1 LVVNKKNQSP
11 LHTIAAYNPSIIKR
25 FQTHD
30 IPTNMFENI
39 PIKVLH
45 ILDHSIP
52 LHSGY
57 TFRTRSILAIQNQ
70 MGINTAM
77 ITSCKHARNSAC
89 TEAIEHVDG
98 LTFYRTYPTYLSK
111 FPGANQL
118 DVVLTLKRRLESVIA
133 RERPDILHAHSPCLN
148 GLAALHMGK
157 KHGIPVLYEMRASWE
172 DAAVSHGTC
181 VENDLRYRISRT
193 LETYVL
199 KHSNHI
205 TTICEGLK
213 GDIQV
218 RGISPEKITIIPNAV
233 DIDQF
238 QPITEKETAIL
249 TKLGLEGKKIFGF
262 IGSFYE
268 YEGLELL
275 IKAIPALKNDCPD
288 LHLLLVGGGQ
298 AENKLK
304 TMVTQLD
311 LTDHVTFTGR
321 VNHKEVMS
329 YYSIIDLLVY
339 PRLSMRLTDLVTPL
353 KPLEA
358 MAVGI
363 PCLASDVGGHKE
375 LIINQKDG
383 LLFKAG
389 DMDSL
394 ISQLKLAYKMSDF
407 RSIIQNGLNKVNTE
421 RNWNVSAAPY
431 KSIYTTLIKR
441 TTSLSNRT
449 QHNRNE

>member
-1 LVVNKKNQSP
+1 MRLLSAIQQKSCNIRQIS
-11 LHTIAAYNPSIIKR
+11 T
-25 FQTHD
+25 
-30 IPTNMFENI
+30 PTLMFESK

-45 ILDHSIP
+45 ILDHSLP

-70 MGINTAM
+70 MGIKTAM
-77 ITSCKHARNSAC
+77 VTSCKHAKISSY
-89 TEAIEHVDG
+89 TDAIEHVDN

-111 FPGANQL
+111 MPIVNQL
-118 DVVLTLKRRLESVIA
+118 DVVLTLKRRLDSVIA
-133 RERPDILHAHSPCLN
+133 CEHPDILHAHSPCLN
-148 GLAALHMGK
+148 GLAALEAGK
-157 KHGIPVLYEMRASWE
+157 KHGIPVVYEMRASWE

-181 VENDLRYRISRT
+181 AENDLRYKISRT

-199 KHSNHI
+199 KHSDHI

-213 GDIQV
+213 SDIQM
-218 RGISPEKITIIPNAV
+218 RGISSEKITVIPNAV

-238 QPITEKETAIL
+238 QPITEKDNMLL
-249 TKLGLEGKKIFGF
+249 TELGLGGKKIFGF

-275 IKAIPALKNDCPD
+275 IKVMPALLNDCFD

-298 AENKLK
+298 TENKLK
-304 TMVTQLD
+304 ALVGQLG
-311 LTDHVTFTGR
+311 LTSYVTFTGR
-321 VNHKEVMS
+321 VNHKEVMR

-358 MAVGI
+358 MAMGR

-375 LIINQKDG
+375 LIIDQKDG

-389 DMDSL
+389 DLDSL
-394 ISQLKLAYKMSDF
+394 TSQLRLAYKMCDF
-407 RSIIQNGLNKVNTE
+407 SSIIQNGLNKVNTE
-421 RNWNVSAAPY
+421 RNWHVSAAPY
-431 KSIYTTLIKR
+431 KSIYTSLITL
-441 TTSLSNRT
+441 
-449 QHNRNE
+449 H

>member
-1 LVVNKKNQSP
+1 
-11 LHTIAAYNPSIIKR
+11 
-25 FQTHD
+25 
-30 IPTNMFENI
+30 MFENK

-45 ILDHSIP
+45 VLDHSLP

-57 TFRTRSILAIQNQ
+57 TFRTRSILTIQHQ
-70 MGINTAM
+70 MGIKTAM
-77 ITSCKHARNSAC
+77 ITGCKHAQNSAC
-89 TEAIEHVDG
+89 VDAIEYVDG

-111 FPGANQL
+111 IPGINQL
-118 DVVLTLKRRLESVIA
+118 DVVLTLNKRLESVIA

-148 GLAALHMGK
+148 GLAALHAGK

-181 VENDLRYRISRT
+181 TENDLRYKISRA

-199 KHSNHI
+199 KRADHI

-213 GDIQV
+213 GDIQI
-218 RGISPEKITIIPNAV
+218 RGIPSEKMTVIPNAV
-233 DIDQF
+233 NIDQF
-238 QPITEKETAIL
+238 KPITEKDTALL
-249 TKLGLEGKKIFGF
+249 TDLKLEGKKIYGF

-275 IKAIPALKNDCPD
+275 VKAMPALKNDYPD

-298 AENKLK
+298 TENKLK
-304 TMVTQLD
+304 AMVAQLD
-311 LTDHVTFTGR
+311 LSGHVTFTGR
-321 VNHKEVMS
+321 INHKEVMR

-358 MAVGI
+358 MAMGR

-375 LIINQKDG
+375 LIIDQKDG

-389 DMDSL
+389 DIDSL
-394 ISQLKLAYKMSDF
+394 ISQLRQAYTTSNFDV
-407 RSIIQNGLNKVNTE
+407 IIRNGLDKVKME

-431 KSIYTTLIKR
+431 KSIYTALLHKQH
-441 TTSLSNRT
+441 TSR
-449 QHNRNE
+449 

>member
-1 LVVNKKNQSP
+1 MRLLSAIHQKSCDLK
-11 LHTIAAYNPSIIKR
+11 H
-25 FQTHD
+25 
-30 IPTNMFENI
+30 IPTPTQMLESK

-45 ILDHSIP
+45 ILDHSLP

-57 TFRTRSILAIQNQ
+57 TFRTKSILSIQNQ
-70 MGINTAM
+70 MGIKTVM
-77 ITSCKHARNSAC
+77 VTSCKHAKSSAY
-89 TEAIEHVDG
+89 TDAIEHVDN

-111 FPGANQL
+111 IPVLNQL
-118 DVVLTLKRRLESVIA
+118 DVVFTLKKKLDFVIA
-133 RERPDILHAHSPCLN
+133 REHPDILHAHSPCLN
-148 GLAALHMGK
+148 GLATLQAGK

-181 VENDLRYRISRT
+181 VENDLRYKISRA

-199 KHSNHI
+199 KHSDHI

-213 GDIQV
+213 GDIQI
-218 RGISPEKITIIPNAV
+218 RGISSEKITIIPNAV

-238 QPITEKETAIL
+238 QPIIGKDSVLLTE
-249 TKLGLEGKKIFGF
+249 LGLGGKKIFGF

-275 IKAIPALKNDCPD
+275 VKVMPLLKNDCPD

-298 AENKLK
+298 TENKLK
-304 TMVTQLD
+304 ALVAQLG
-311 LTDHVTFTGR
+311 LTGHVTFTGR
-321 VNHKEVMS
+321 VSHKEVMR

-358 MAVGI
+358 MAMGR

-375 LIINQKDG
+375 LIADQKDG

-389 DMDSL
+389 NMDSL
-394 ISQLKLAYKMSDF
+394 ASQLKQAYQMHDF
-407 RSIIQNGLNKVNTE
+407 SSIIQSGLSKVNTE

-431 KSIYTTLIKR
+431 KSIYTSLI
-441 TTSLSNRT
+441 S
-449 QHNRNE
+449 QHHTHLKS

>member
-1 LVVNKKNQSP
+1 
-11 LHTIAAYNPSIIKR
+11 
-25 FQTHD
+25 
-30 IPTNMFENI
+30 MFENK

-45 ILDHSIP
+45 VLDHSLP

-57 TFRTRSILAIQNQ
+57 TFRTRSILTIQHQ
-70 MGINTAM
+70 MGIKTAM
-77 ITSCKHARNSAC
+77 ITGCKHAQNSAC
-89 TEAIEHVDG
+89 VDAIEYVDG

-111 FPGANQL
+111 IPGINQL
-118 DVVLTLKRRLESVIA
+118 DVVLTLNKRLESVIA

-148 GLAALHMGK
+148 GLAALHAGK
-157 KHGIPVLYEMRASWE
+157 KYGIPVLYEMRASWE

-181 VENDLRYRISRT
+181 TENDLRYKISRA

-199 KHSNHI
+199 KRADHI

-213 GDIQV
+213 GDIQI
-218 RGISPEKITIIPNAV
+218 RGIPSEKMTVIPNAV
-233 DIDQF
+233 NIDQF
-238 QPITEKETAIL
+238 KPITEKDTALL
-249 TKLGLEGKKIFGF
+249 TDLKLEGKKIYGF

-275 IKAIPALKNDCPD
+275 VKAMPALKNDYPD

-298 AENKLK
+298 TENKLK
-304 TMVTQLD
+304 AMVAQLD
-311 LTDHVTFTGR
+311 LSDHVTFTGR
-321 VNHKEVMS
+321 INHKEVMR

-358 MAVGI
+358 MAMGR

-375 LIINQKDG
+375 LIIDQKDG

-389 DMDSL
+389 DIDSL
-394 ISQLKLAYKMSDF
+394 ISQLRQAYTTSNFDV
-407 RSIIQNGLNKVNTE
+407 IIRNGLDKVKME

-431 KSIYTTLIKR
+431 KSIYTALLHKQH
-441 TTSLSNRT
+441 TSR
-449 QHNRNE
+449 

>member
-1 LVVNKKNQSP
+1 MRLLSTVHQRAHGLRSISTP
-11 LHTIAAYNPSIIKR
+11 LH
-25 FQTHD
+25 
-30 IPTNMFENI
+30 MFESK

-45 ILDHSIP
+45 ILDHSLP

-70 MGINTAM
+70 MGIKTAM
-77 ITSCKHARNSAC
+77 VTSCKHAKNSSF
-89 TEAIEHVDG
+89 TDPIEHVDN
-98 LTFYRTYPTYLSK
+98 LTFYRTYPTYFSK
-111 FPGANQL
+111 LAFIDQL
-118 DVVLTLKRRLESVIA
+118 DVVYTLRRRLDSVIVY
-133 RERPDILHAHSPCLN
+133 ERPDILHAHSPCLN
-148 GLAALHMGK
+148 GLAALYAGK
-157 KHGIPVLYEMRASWE
+157 KHNIPVLYEMRASWE

-181 VENDLRYRISRT
+181 VENDLRYKISRA

-213 GDIQV
+213 GDIQI
-218 RGISPEKITIIPNAV
+218 RGILSEKITVIPNAV
-233 DIDQF
+233 DIGQF
-238 QPITEKETAIL
+238 QPITEKDNVLLA
-249 TKLGLEGKKIFGF
+249 KLGLEGKKIFGF

-275 IKAIPALKNDCPD
+275 VKVMPGLKDNCPD

-298 AENKLK
+298 SENKLK
-304 TMVTQLD
+304 ALVAQLG

-321 VNHKEVMS
+321 VNHKEVMR

-358 MAVGI
+358 MAVGR

-375 LIINQKDG
+375 LIIDKEDG
-383 LLFKAG
+383 LLFKA
-389 DMDSL
+389 DNMDSL
-394 ISQLKLAYKMSDF
+394 ASQLKLAYKMRDF
-407 RSIIQNGLNKVNTE
+407 SSIIQNGLSKVNTE
-421 RNWNVSAAPY
+421 RNWSVCAAPY
-431 KSIYTTLIKR
+431 KSIYESLIKHA
-441 TTSLSNRT
+441 TSIYNRT
-449 QHNRNE
+449 

>member
-1 LVVNKKNQSP
+1 
-11 LHTIAAYNPSIIKR
+11 
-25 FQTHD
+25 
-30 IPTNMFENI
+30 MFENI

-45 ILDHSIP
+45 ILDHSLP

-70 MGINTAM
+70 MGIKTAM
-77 ITSCKHARNSAC
+77 ITSCKHAKNSAC
-89 TEAIEHVDG
+89 TDAIEHADG

-111 FPGANQL
+111 IPAVNQL

-133 RERPDILHAHSPCLN
+133 REQPDILHAHSPCLN
-148 GLAALHMGK
+148 GLAALHAGK
-157 KHGIPVLYEMRASWE
+157 KHGIPILYEMRASWE

-181 VENDLRYRISRT
+181 VENDLRYKISRT

-205 TTICEGLK
+205 TTICEGLRS
-213 GDIQV
+213 DIQM

-238 QPITEKETAIL
+238 QPITEKDTAL
-249 TKLGLEGKKIFGF
+249 LAELGLEGKKIFGF

-275 IKAIPALKNDCPD
+275 VKAMPAMKDNCPD

-298 AENKLK
+298 TENKLK
-304 TMVTQLD
+304 AIVAQLD
-311 LTDHVTFTGR
+311 LTSHVTFTGR
-321 VNHKEVMS
+321 VNHKEVMR

-358 MAVGI
+358 MAMGR

-375 LIINQKDG
+375 LIIDQKDG
-383 LLFKAG
+383 LLFQA
-389 DMDSL
+389 DNMDSL
-394 ISQLKLAYKMSDF
+394 ISQLKLAYKMRDF
-407 RSIIQNGLNKVNTE
+407 GLIIQNGLNKVNTE
-421 RNWNVSAAPY
+421 RNWSVSAAPY
-431 KSIYTTLIKR
+431 KSIYTMLMNTHHIPL
-441 TTSLSNRT
+441 
-449 QHNRNE
+449 

>member
-1 LVVNKKNQSP
+1 
-11 LHTIAAYNPSIIKR
+11 
-25 FQTHD
+25 
-30 IPTNMFENI
+30 MFENI

-45 ILDHSIP
+45 ILDHSLP

-57 TFRTRSILAIQNQ
+57 TFRTRSILAVQNQ
-70 MGINTAM
+70 MGIKTAM
-77 ITSCKHARNSAC
+77 ITSCKHAKNSSC
-89 TEAIEHVDG
+89 NDTIEHVDG

-111 FPGANQL
+111 IPAVNQL
-118 DVVLTLKRRLESVIA
+118 DVILTLKRRLESVIA
-133 RERPDILHAHSPCLN
+133 REQPDILHAHSPCLN
-148 GLAALHMGK
+148 GLAALHVGK
-157 KHGIPVLYEMRASWE
+157 KHDIPVLYEMRASWE

-181 VENDLRYRISRT
+181 VENNLRYKISRT

-218 RGISPEKITIIPNAV
+218 RGIAPEKITVIPNAV

-238 QPITEKETAIL
+238 QPITEKDNVLL
-249 TKLGLEGKKIFGF
+249 TELGLGGKKIFGF

-275 IKAIPALKNDCPD
+275 VKAIPALKDNCPD

-298 AENKLK
+298 AESKLRAI
-304 TMVTQLD
+304 VTQLG
-311 LTDHVTFTGR
+311 LTGNVTFTGR
-321 VNHKEVMS
+321 VNHKEVKR

-375 LIINQKDG
+375 LIIDQKDG

-389 DMDSL
+389 DIDSL

-407 RSIIQNGLNKVNTE
+407 GSIIQHGLNKVITE
-421 RNWNVSAAPY
+421 RNWSVSAAPY
-431 KSIYTTLIKR
+431 KSIYTTLITR
-441 TTSLSNRT
+441 NTSLINCT
-449 QHNRNE
+449 QQNRNE

>member
-1 LVVNKKNQSP
+1 MNNK
-11 LHTIAAYNPSIIKR
+11 
-25 FQTHD
+25 
-30 IPTNMFENI
+30 

-45 ILDHSIP
+45 VLDHSLP

-57 TFRTRSILAIQNQ
+57 TFRTRSILNAQHQ

-77 ITSCKHARNSAC
+77 VTGCKHIQNSTC
-89 TEAIEHVDG
+89 TDAVEHVDG
-98 LTFYRTYPTYLSK
+98 FTFYRTHPTFLSK
-111 FPGANQL
+111 IPIANQL
-118 DVVLTLKRRLESVIA
+118 DVVLTLQKRLESVIA
-133 RERPDILHAHSPCLN
+133 NEQPDILHAHSPCLN
-148 GLAALHMGK
+148 GLAAINAGK

-181 VENDLRYRISRT
+181 TENDLRYKISRA

-199 KHSNHI
+199 KRADHI

-213 GDIQV
+213 GDIQI
-218 RGISPEKITIIPNAV
+218 RGIPSEKITVIPNAV

-238 QPITEKETAIL
+238 QPITEKDNALL
-249 TKLGLEGKKIFGF
+249 TELKLSDKKVFGF

-275 IKAIPALKNDCPD
+275 VKAMAKLKKDCPD
-288 LHLLLVGGGQ
+288 SHLLLVGGGQ
-298 AENKLK
+298 TENKLK
-304 TMVTQLD
+304 NIVSQLD
-311 LTDHVTFTGR
+311 LSDYVTFTGR
-321 VNHKEVMS
+321 VNHQAVMR

-358 MAVGI
+358 MAMGR

-375 LIINQKDG
+375 LITDQKDG

-389 DMDSL
+389 DIDSL
-394 ISQLKLAYKMSDF
+394 TSQLKLAYQQDDF
-407 RSIIQNGLNKVNTE
+407 GSIIKNGLHKVKVE
-421 RNWNVSAAPY
+421 RNWTVSAAPY
-431 KSIYTTLIKR
+431 QSIYTMLMNNTVPGNKTHRI
-441 TTSLSNRT
+441 NP
-449 QHNRNE
+449 

>member
-1 LVVNKKNQSP
+1 
-11 LHTIAAYNPSIIKR
+11 
-25 FQTHD
+25 
-30 IPTNMFENI
+30 MFENK

-45 ILDHSIP
+45 VLDHSLP

-57 TFRTRSILAIQNQ
+57 TFRTRSILTIQHQ
-70 MGINTAM
+70 MGIKTAM
-77 ITSCKHARNSAC
+77 ITGCKHAQNSTC
-89 TEAIEHVDG
+89 VDAIEYVDG

-111 FPGANQL
+111 IPGINQL
-118 DVVLTLKRRLESVIA
+118 DVVLTLNKRLESVIA

-148 GLAALHMGK
+148 GLAALHAGK

-181 VENDLRYRISRT
+181 TENDLRYKISRA

-199 KHSNHI
+199 KRADHI

-213 GDIQV
+213 GDIQI
-218 RGISPEKITIIPNAV
+218 RGIPSEKMTVIPNAV
-233 DIDQF
+233 NIDQF
-238 QPITEKETAIL
+238 KPITEKDTALL
-249 TKLGLEGKKIFGF
+249 TDLKLEGKKIYGF

-275 IKAIPALKNDCPD
+275 VKAMPALKNDYPD

-298 AENKLK
+298 TENKLK
-304 TMVTQLD
+304 AMVAQLD
-311 LTDHVTFTGR
+311 LSGHVTFTGR
-321 VNHKEVMS
+321 INHKEVMR

-358 MAVGI
+358 MAMGR

-375 LIINQKDG
+375 LIIDQKDG

-389 DMDSL
+389 DIDSL
-394 ISQLKLAYKMSDF
+394 ISQLRQAYTTSNFDV
-407 RSIIQNGLNKVNTE
+407 IIRNGLDKVKME

-431 KSIYTTLIKR
+431 KSIYTALLHKQH
-441 TTSLSNRT
+441 TSR
-449 QHNRNE
+449 